1 MGSWIPLQ
9 KSMSPDKVGL
19 TWVEPSLHGI
29 DFQNELSDAQA
40 EKNRI
45 LENGSGVAAGDVNGD
60 GRCDL
65 YFATLQ
71 GPNRLYLN
79 QGHWQFEEVPD
90 AGGAACE
97 DAPST
102 GVLLVDVDGDR
113 DLDLLVNGLG
123 QGTRLWMNDGEGR
136 FTLSLESGLHAQG
149 GPMSMA
155 MADADGDGD
164 LDLYVV
170 DY

>member
-1 MGSWIPLQ
+1 M
-9 KSMSPDKVGL
+9 
-19 TWVEPSLHGI
+19 
-29 DFQNELSDAQA
+29 
-40 EKNRI
+40 
-45 LENGSGVAAGDVNGD
+45 AAGDVNGD

-123 QGTRLWMNDGEGR
+123 QGTRLWMKWTERGALP
-136 FTLSLESGLHAQG
+136 F
-149 GPMSMA
+149 P
-155 MADADGDGD
+155 
-164 LDLYVV
+164 
-170 DY
+170 